1 MSTSRTVGHT
11 TTEAYTRPPGTASRQ
26 RPDRDWRTAAY
37 AFKKIC
43 RDSACDNLQAHGGG
57 GGIFDDD
64 DAALRESVPSA
75 EREKIWAT
83 DDRAKGFAGGC
94 RGLVIIQGYAREHA
108 LLDIVRERLDRER
121 LNLTL
126 KRERLQGDAKCRRHR

>member
-1 MSTSRTVGHT
+1 M
-11 TTEAYTRPPGTASRQ
+11 RPLCI
-26 RPDRDWRTAAY
+26 
-37 AFKKIC
+37 KKTC
-43 RDSACDNLQAHGGG
+43 RDSACDNPQARGGG

-83 DDRAKGFAGGC
+83 DDRAEGFASGR

-108 LLDIVRERLDRER
+108 LLDIVRERLEREG
-121 LNLTL
+121 L
-126 KRERLQGDAKCRRHR
+126 KRECLQGGAECRRHR

>member
-1 MSTSRTVGHT
+1 MTDAETPCFAAPAGALAKEKALRGPQPAAGSSQ
-11 TTEAYTRPPGTASRQ
+11 TRAASSYFAR
-26 RPDRDWRTAAY
+26 
-37 AFKKIC
+37 
-43 RDSACDNLQAHGGG
+43 G

-64 DAALRESVPSA
+64 DAALRESITSA

-108 LLDIVRERLDRER
+108 LLDIVRERLEREG
-121 LNLTL
+121 L
-126 KRERLQGDAKCRRHR
+126 KRECLQGGAKCRRHR